1 MTEIDRIAR
10 LLEKTFDKQPW
21 YGCSIMEILSRVES
35 EQSTMRQGDTH
46 SISEL
51 VLHMASWRKF
61 ATQRLMGDAEFE
73 VTDEAN
79 FPMATTWK
87 DALAQLHQS
96 QEALLAAV
104 KQFPENRL
112 AELVPSKTLKYTY
125 YTLLHGIIQH
135 DVYHLGQMALLQK
148 LATRQMG
155 ASQIVATKI

>member
-1 MTEIDRIAR
+1 MNEIDRIIR
-10 LLEKTFDKQPW
+10 LLEKMFDKQPW
-21 YGCSIMEILSRVES
+21 YGSSIIEILSRVDS
-35 EQSTMRQGDTH
+35 EQAFFRQGDTH
-46 SISEL
+46 SIIEL
-51 VLHMASWRKF
+51 VLHMTSWRKF

-79 FPMATTWK
+79 FPKPTTWK
-87 DALAQLHQS
+87 DTLDQLHQS

-135 DVYHLGQMALLQK
+135 DVYHIGQIALLQK
-148 LATRQMG
+148 LTARQNPD
-155 ASQIVATKI
+155 K